1 MNARKTAAAASLVL
15 CVAVPTATAAGLHG
29 GARYSGKTSAG
40 EAVTL
45 KLNGKAT
52 RVKKLRIYYTLKC
65 NDDRMSYT
73 YTDVFGARL
82 RKDHGFSASGTYT
95 GSTDGSR
102 NSFKLSGKV
111 RANRARGKF
120 SLTMTRKIGG
130 AKLKCRSGKLSWSAK
145 RTK

>member
-1 MNARKTAAAASLVL
+1 MIARRTAAAATLVL
-15 CVAVPTATAAGLHG
+15 SAAVPAAAAAGLHG

-40 EAVTL
+40 EAVSL
-45 KLNGKAT
+45 KLNAKAT
-52 RVKKLRIYYTLKC
+52 RVKRLRVYYTLKC

-73 YTDVFGARL
+73 YTDVFGVRL

-111 RANRARGKF
+111 RVNRANGKF
-120 SLTMTRKIGG
+120 SLTMTRKVGG
-130 AKLKCRSGKLSWSAK
+130 TRLKCRSGKLSWSA
-145 RTK
+145 RRR